1 MIELGILLVIIVFLW
16 KFSGSIDSTATA
28 TEESVK
34 VWGESVIKDA
44 VIERQEL
51 VAEFNED
58 IKRLKS
64 TNPDFE
70 IKSSDEFLKDMKV
83 K

>member
-1 MIELGILLVIIVFLW
+1 MIELGVLLAIIVFLW

-28 TEESVK
+28 TEQAVK

-51 VAEFNED
+51 VAEFNADVE
-58 IKRLKS
+58 RLKEA
-64 TNPDFE
+64 NPDFE